1 MGRRR
6 RQRGRPVSGVF
17 VLNKPAG
24 ISSNDA
30 LQRVKYL
37 MFADKAG
44 HTGSLDPL
52 ATGVLPIC
60 LGEATKFSHFLLD
73 SDKGYRSTFRFGI
86 RTETGDSDGD
96 VVAQS
101 SAAKLTAKKVEKAMA
116 PFRGDIEQ
124 VPSMYSALK
133 HNGEPLYKLA
143 RQGITVEREPRP
155 CTIFEY
161 QLLAFR
167 SGEGRPGEVAEADVF
182 IHCTKG
188 TYVRTLAEDLGEA
201 LGVGAHVS
209 VLHRTQAGPFS
220 EQDAIDLAELEQLR
234 EGKRGE
240 DMDYLLKP
248 TEAAVDDLPGFDVPG
263 DVAFYFRQGQ
273 PVMCQQA
280 YRGAEEGDI
289 VRIFQEDG
297 PFLGVGEVLDDG
309 RVTPRRLIVGD
320 Q

>member
-1 MGRRR
+1 MGRR
-6 RQRGRPVSGVF
+6 RGRPVSGVF
-17 VLNKPAG
+17 VLNKPTG
-24 ISSNDA
+24 MSSNDA

-52 ATGVLPIC
+52 ATGVLPVC
-60 LGEATKFSHFLLD
+60 LGKATKFSHFLLD
-73 SDKGYRSTFRFGI
+73 SDKGYKSTFRFGV

-96 VVAQS
+96 IVEQQ
-101 SAAKLTAKKVEKAMA
+101 SAAKLTKKQVEKAIA
-116 PFRGDIEQ
+116 PFRGDIMQ

-133 HNGEPLYKLA
+133 HNGKPLYKLA
-143 RQGITVEREPRP
+143 RQGITVEREARP

-161 QLLAFR
+161 ELLDF
-167 SGEGRPGEVAEADVF
+167 RPGEIAEADVF
-182 IHCTKG
+182 VLCTKG
-188 TYVRTLAEDLGEA
+188 TYIRSLAEDLGEA
-201 LGVGAHVS
+201 LGFGAHVS
-209 VLHRTQAGPFS
+209 ALHRTQAGPFF
-220 EQDAIDLAELEQLR
+220 EEDAIPLQELEQLR

-248 TEAAVDDLPGFDVPG
+248 TESAVDELMSYELPV

-273 PVMCQQA
+273 PVICPQA
-280 YRGAEEGDI
+280 YREGEEGDI

-297 PFLGVGEVLDDG
+297 LFLGVAEILDDG
-309 RVTPRRLIVGD
+309 RVNPRRLIVDG

>member
-17 VLNKPAG
+17 LLNKPSG
-24 ISSNDA
+24 MSSNDA

-73 SDKGYRSTFRFGI
+73 SDKGYRATFRFGI
-86 RTETGDSDGD
+86 QTETGDSDGD
-96 VVAQS
+96 IVAQQ
-101 SAAKLTAKKVEKAMA
+101 SAARLTKKMVEKAIE
-116 PFRGDIEQ
+116 PFRGDIMQ

-143 RQGITVEREPRP
+143 RQGITVEREARP
-155 CTIFEY
+155 CTIFQY
-161 QLLAFR
+161 DLLDFR
-167 SGEGRPGEVAEADVF
+167 SREGRAGEIAEADVF
-182 IHCTKG
+182 VHCTKG
-188 TYVRTLAEDLGEA
+188 TYIRTLAEDLGEA

-209 VLHRTQAGPFS
+209 MLHRTQAGPFF
-220 EQDAIDLAELEQLR
+220 EDDATSLDELERLR

-248 TEAAVDDLPGFDVPG
+248 TEAAVDDLPGFDLPE
-263 DVAFYFRQGQ
+263 DVAFYLKKGQ
-273 PVMCQQA
+273 PVICPQA
-280 YRGAEEGDI
+280 YRDAEEGDI
-289 VRIFQEDG
+289 VRLFVEDG

-309 RVTPRRLIVGD
+309 MVAPRRLVVGR
-320 Q
+320 

>member
-17 VLNKPAG
+17 ILNKPSG
-24 ISSNDA
+24 MSSNDA

-86 RTETGDSDGD
+86 QTETGDSDGG
-96 VVAQS
+96 VVAQQ
-101 SAAKLTAKKVEKAMA
+101 SAAKLNKKAVEKAIA
-116 PFRGDIEQ
+116 PFRGDIMQ

-143 RQGITVEREPRP
+143 RQGITVEREARP
-155 CTIFEY
+155 CTIFQY
-161 QLLAFR
+161 DLLDFR
-167 SGEGRPGEVAEADVF
+167 AGEVAEADVF
-182 IHCTKG
+182 VHCTKG
-188 TYVRTLAEDLGEA
+188 TYIRTLAEDLGKA

-209 VLHRTQAGPFS
+209 MLHRTQAGPFF
-220 EQDAIDLAELEQLR
+220 EEDATSTWMSWNGCGKASAE
-234 EGKRGE
+234 
-240 DMDYLLKP
+240 
-248 TEAAVDDLPGFDVPG
+248 
-263 DVAFYFRQGQ
+263 
-273 PVMCQQA
+273 
-280 YRGAEEGDI
+280 
-289 VRIFQEDG
+289 RIWTTCSG
-297 PFLGVGEVLDDG
+297 P
-309 RVTPRRLIVGD
+309 PRRR
-320 Q
+320 

>member
-6 RQRGRPVSGVF
+6 RSRGRPVSGVF
-17 VLNKPAG
+17 VLNKPTG
-24 ISSNDA
+24 MSSNDA

-73 SDKGYRSTFRFGI
+73 SDKGYKSTFRFGL
-86 RTETGDSDGD
+86 RTETGDSDGEVIEQRD
-96 VVAQS
+96 AS
-101 SAAKLTAKKVEKAMA
+101 GLTRQAVEDAMA
-116 PFRGDIEQ
+116 PFRGDIMQ

-143 RQGITVEREPRP
+143 RQGITVEREARP

-161 QLLAFR
+161 ELLDF
-167 SGEGRPGEVAEADVF
+167 RPGAVAEADVYV
-182 IHCTKG
+182 HCTKG
-188 TYVRTLAEDLGEA
+188 TYVRSLSEDLGEA

-209 VLHRTQAGPFS
+209 MLHRTLAGPF
-220 EQDAIDLAELEQLR
+220 EEADAIALDELERLR

-248 TEAAVDDLPGFDVPG
+248 TESAVEELLDFDLPE
-263 DVAFYFRQGQ
+263 DVAYYFKQGQ
-273 PVMCQQA
+273 PVMCQEA
-280 YRGAEEGDI
+280 YREAEEGDI
-289 VRIFQEDG
+289 VRIFVEDG
-297 PFLGVGEVLDDG
+297 PFLGVAEVLEDG
-309 RVTPRRLIVGD
+309 RVTPRRLVVSG

>member
-17 VLNKPAG
+17 VLNKPTG
-24 ISSNDA
+24 MSSNDA

-73 SDKGYRSTFRFGI
+73 SDKGYRSTFRFGL
-86 RTETGDSDGD
+86 RTETGDSDGE
-96 VVAQS
+96 VIEQK
-101 SAAKLTAKKVEKAMA
+101 SASHLTREVVEKAIE

-143 RQGITVEREPRP
+143 RQGITVEREARP

-161 QLLAFR
+161 DLLDF
-167 SGEGRPGEVAEADVF
+167 RPGEVAEADVF
-182 IHCTKG
+182 VHCTKG
-188 TYVRTLAEDLGEA
+188 TYIRSLAEDLGEA

-209 VLHRTQAGPFS
+209 MLHRTQAGPFF
-220 EQDAIDLAELEQLR
+220 EEDATSLEELERLR

-248 TEAAVDDLPGFDVPG
+248 TEAAVDDLPGFDVPEES
-263 DVAFYFRQGQ
+263 VFYFKQGQ
-273 PVMCQQA
+273 PVMCPEA
-280 YRGAEEGDI
+280 YREAEEGDI
-289 VRIFQEDG
+289 VRVFMENG
-297 PFLGVGEVLDDG
+297 PFLGVAEVLEDG
-309 RVTPRRLIVGD
+309 RVAPRRLVVD
-320 Q
+320 A

>member
-1 MGRRR
+1 MGRCR

-17 VLNKPAG
+17 LLNKPTG

-73 SDKGYRSTFRFGI
+73 SDKGYRATFRFGI
-86 RTETGDSDGD
+86 QTETGDSDGD
-96 VVAQS
+96 IVAQQ
-101 SAAKLTAKKVEKAMA
+101 SAAKLNKKAVEKAIE
-116 PFRGDIEQ
+116 PFRGDIQQ

-143 RQGITVEREPRP
+143 RQGITVEREARP
-155 CTIFEY
+155 CTIFQY
-161 QLLAFR
+161 DLLAFR
-167 SGEGRPGEVAEADVF
+167 SGDVAEADVF
-182 IHCTKG
+182 VHCTKG
-188 TYVRTLAEDLGEA
+188 TYIRTLAEDLGEA

-209 VLHRTQAGPFS
+209 MLHRTQAGPFF
-220 EQDAIDLAELEQLR
+220 EDDAIELDELERLR

-240 DMDYLLKP
+240 DMDYLLLP
-248 TEAAVDDLPGFDVPG
+248 TEAAVADLPEFDLPEEVT
-263 DVAFYFRQGQ
+263 FYFRKGQ
-273 PVMCQQA
+273 PVICPQA
-280 YRGAEEGDI
+280 YRDGEEGDI
-289 VRIFQEDG
+289 VRIFQEQG
-297 PFLGVGEVLDDG
+297 PFLGVAEILDDG
-309 RVTPRRLIVGD
+309 RVAPRRLIVGE

>member
-17 VLNKPAG
+17 LLNKPTG
-24 ISSNDA
+24 MSSNDA

-73 SDKGYRSTFRFGI
+73 SDKGYRATFRFGI
-86 RTETGDSDGD
+86 QTETGDSDGE
-96 VVAQS
+96 VVAQQ
-101 SAAKLTAKKVEKAMA
+101 SAAKLNKKAVEKAIA
-116 PFRGDIEQ
+116 PFRGDIMQ

-143 RQGITVEREPRP
+143 RQGITVEREARP
-155 CTIFEY
+155 CTIFQY
-161 QLLAFR
+161 DLLAFR

-182 IHCTKG
+182 VHCTKG
-188 TYVRTLAEDLGEA
+188 TYIRTLAEDLGEA

-209 VLHRTQAGPFS
+209 MLHRTQAGPFY
-220 EQDAIDLAELEQLR
+220 EEDAIPLDELERLR

-248 TEAAVDDLPGFDVPG
+248 TESAVDDLPGFDLSE
-263 DVAFYFRQGQ
+263 DVAFYFKKGQ
-273 PVMCQQA
+273 PVICPQA
-280 YRGAEEGDI
+280 YRDGEEAI
-289 VRIFQEDG
+289 
-297 PFLGVGEVLDDG
+297 
-309 RVTPRRLIVGD
+309 
-320 Q
+320 